1 MRAGSGGRGGEGERG
16 GGGGAFAQGTDIC
29 VYVPLQGPLKW
40 SALHYASSSGLE
52 RTVAKLL
59 SIGADAALKDRVRAC
74 SYMNTFM
81 CSVRVCIFVNVFHI
95 RITHYILYIIQTYHV
110 CM

>member
-1 MRAGSGGRGGEGERG
+1 
-16 GGGGAFAQGTDIC
+16 
-29 VYVPLQGPLKW
+29 
-40 SALHYASSSGLE
+40 
-52 RTVAKLL
+52 
-59 SIGADAALKDRVRAC
+59 
-74 SYMNTFM
+74 MNTFM

>member
-1 MRAGSGGRGGEGERG
+1 M
-16 GGGGAFAQGTDIC
+16 
-29 VYVPLQGPLKW
+29 YVPLQGPLKW

-81 CSVRVCIFVNVFHI
+81 CSVRVCIFVNVFEI